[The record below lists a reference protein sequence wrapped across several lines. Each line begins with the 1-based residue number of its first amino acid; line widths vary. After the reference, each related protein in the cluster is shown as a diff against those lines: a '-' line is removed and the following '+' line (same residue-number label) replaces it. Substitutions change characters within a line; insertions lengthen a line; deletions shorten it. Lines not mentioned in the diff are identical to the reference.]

1 MRVEIDEVLQFWF
14 GDLVGGFPVNDRENI
29 WWKGGAELDR
39 EIDALFGARVNAA
52 LRGELNEWRQTPRGR
67 LAMVVLL
74 DQFTRNMYRGMAE
87 AFKGDDIARSI
98 VMESLEK
105 QHDEALEFA
114 ERMFFYMPLQHA
126 ESLDMQDLCISR
138 LESLLLDVPLKDRYR
153 VHSAIDFASQ
163 HRDMIIRFGRFPHR
177 NQVLGR
183 ESTAEELAF
192 LNQSHH
198 RWGQ

>member
-98 VMESLEK
+98 VLESLEH

-114 ERMFFYMPLQHA
+114 ERIFFYMPLEHT

-138 LESLLLDVPLKDRYR
+138 LESLLLDVPLKDRHR

-163 HRDMIIRFGRFPHR
+163 HRDMIVRFGRFPHR

-183 ESTAEELAF
+183 ESTAEELAY